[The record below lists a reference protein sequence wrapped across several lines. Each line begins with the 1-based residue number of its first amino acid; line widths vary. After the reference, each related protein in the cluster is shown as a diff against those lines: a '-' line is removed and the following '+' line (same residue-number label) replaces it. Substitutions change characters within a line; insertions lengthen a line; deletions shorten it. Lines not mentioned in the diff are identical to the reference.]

1 MTSAAQIAANIAN
14 AQHSTGPTTF
24 EGKARSAENARK
36 FGFYSK
42 QAVLLTDEDHFHFD
56 CICETF
62 EFDLQPQTTV
72 EHTLVELIILATWN
86 IQRSNR
92 VEAKLARSE
101 GVDPLLSTSKTID
114 RIHAFRHRTERS
126 FLKLINEFR
135 RLKSETPPVKP
146 ILQNEPNSP
155 APLQFIPGQYTR
167 QKSTPYV
174 RPNAKIGRNDLC
186 PCKSGRKYKQCCSQ
200 NEDLQTSAPTA
211 TYSPSSG
218 F

>member
-14 AQHSTGPTTF
+14 AQHSTGPTTV

-72 EHTLVELIILATWN
+72 ENTLVELIILAAWN

-114 RIHAFRHRTERS
+114 RIHTFRHRTERS

-135 RLKSETPPVKP
+135 RLKSQTPPVKP